1 MPRRNQDRRTV
12 RPVANHSHEEAVFV
26 FKYRSLGKLK
36 TRYEQNDANRYALA
50 ILQAIGVAPTI
61 PQTVG
66 GLPPSKPPIAAPLRQ
81 SRVPTEVP
89 GANREIVTAPAA
101 TTAAAT
107 VTSDLEGLTE
117 EEIIALI
124 AHHRGHSQGL
134 YGQTRAR
141 LLVLLEFHEVSSI
154 YLSKNA
160 C

>member
-12 RPVANHSHEEAVFV
+12 RPVANDSHEEAVFV

-66 GLPPSKPPIAAPLRQ
+66 GLPPSKSPIATPLRQ

-89 GANREIVTAPAA
+89 GANREIAA
-101 TTAAAT
+101 SAATAAAPG
-107 VTSDLEGLTE
+107 DGEGLSE
-117 EEIIALI
+117 EELIALI
-124 AHHRGHSQGL
+124 THYRGNDQGL
-134 YGQTRAR
+134 RGQSRVR
-141 LLVLLEFHEVSSI
+141 LLVLLQFYEVSLMQLLIES
-154 YLSKNA
+154 